1 MRHLLKKY
9 PIRCISVASLL
20 AWGAF
25 AAWSLSNSGV
35 EYHELYQEAMGVDS
49 ESATMIRQ
57 KMEAANLMTIIEC
70 LYAALIA
77 FGAWYIACSVIAI
90 RRMKRAG
97 ISRAWERCILSVF
110 PLLLLLIWCDS
121 VLDSRPT
128 SYNYE
133 AYSACLCQAGAVIC
147 LGILLSA
154 ITHYFLCLR
163 PWKKRANR
171 REI

>member
-1 MRHLLKKY
+1 MRHLLKTY
-9 PIRCISVASLL
+9 PIRCISVVSLL

-133 AYSACLCQAGAVIC
+133 AYSVCLCQAGAVIG
-147 LGILLSA
+147 LGILLSV
-154 ITHYFLCLR
+154 ITHYLLCHR
-163 PWKKRANR
+163 PWKKRANQ